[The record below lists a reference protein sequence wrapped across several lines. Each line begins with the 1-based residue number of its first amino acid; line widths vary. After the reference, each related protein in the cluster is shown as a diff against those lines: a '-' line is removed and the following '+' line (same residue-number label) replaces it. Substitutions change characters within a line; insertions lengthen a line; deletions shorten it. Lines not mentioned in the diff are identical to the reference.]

1 MTPAEQQLFEL
12 LTEQGGSMGNGK
24 AMELTGWAELD
35 YLSARQGLEA
45 KGLLKRG
52 RGRGGSIQLTDKGRK
67 TYIALAKGLFGNEA
81 NEANGLPATKPNGL
95 SAGAASEPQAP
106 RPKATSRSA

>member
-12 LTEQGGSMGNGK
+12 LVQQGGSMGNGK

-67 TYIALAKGLFGNEA
+67 TYIALAKGLFGNGANEVNKA
-81 NEANGLPATKPNGL
+81 NEA
-95 SAGAASEPQAP
+95 
-106 RPKATSRSA
+106 